1 MGHTWDFIRDYET
14 DPAQLAQEHLKHLAE
29 VWQEQRQRLEK
40 QDAFIRFNQR
50 LLREWSIETGLIER
64 LYVLDSGVT
73 QLLIDR
79 GIDAA
84 LIPHGDGQHPASVAA
99 MIQDH
104 QAAVESVFR
113 FVKDERPLSTS
124 YVKEMHAVIT
134 RNQQW
139 TDAADAQGRI
149 SQVKLI
155 HGDYKVWPNNPSR
168 PDGSVH
174 QYCPP
179 EHVAAEMDRLIE
191 LHLNHVNTAP
201 EVEAAWLHHRF
212 AQIHPFQDG
221 NGRVARALATLVF
234 VKSGWFPLV
243 VRDKDRERYVDAL
256 ESADDGDLGELVRYF
271 ASLQQDEFV
280 NALTIARDVLRSAR
294 AEQAIEAV
302 RRQLQRRRDSMV
314 EEWGK
319 ARTVAGELRETA
331 QSRLQEVCDGLQRE
345 MRSLLG
351 NAAFFVDGDTDHGE
365 KSHYFGRQ
373 IVEAAKQIGYYAN
386 RETYR
391 SWVRLVMENG
401 DATDRTEFLISFHGL
416 GWEFQGVLACSAVC
430 FQRSETDGGERQFTA
445 GEPVSDGM
453 FQINYK
459 EPIEEARRR
468 FLVWLEPGIVRAVE
482 LWQETL

>member
-14 DPAQLAQEHLKHLAE
+14 DPDRLAQVELKYLAA
-29 VWQEQRQRLEK
+29 VWQDHRQRLEN

-64 LYVLDSGVT
+64 LYVLDRGVT
-73 QLLIDR
+73 QLLIER
-79 GIDAA
+79 GIDEA
-84 LIPHGDGQHPASVAA
+84 LIPHGNGQHPASVAA

-104 QAAVESVFR
+104 HAAVESVFR
-113 FVKDERPLSTS
+113 FVKNERPLSTS

-149 SQVKLI
+149 SKVRLI
-155 HGDYKVWPNNPSR
+155 HGDYKKWPNNPSR
-168 PDGSVH
+168 PDGSIH

-191 LHLNHVNTAP
+191 LYLSHVNTAP

-243 VRDKDRERYVDAL
+243 VRDKDRERYLDAL
-256 ESADDGDLGELVRYF
+256 ESADSGDLGKLVTYF
-271 ASLQQDEFV
+271 ANLQKDEFV
-280 NALTIARDVLRSAR
+280 NALTIDRDVLRSAD
-294 AEQAIEAV
+294 AEQAIAAV

-314 EEWGK
+314 KEWGQ

-331 QSRLQEVCDGLQRE
+331 QSRLQEVCDRLQRE
-345 MRSLLG
+345 MQSLLG
-351 NAAFFVDGDTDHGE
+351 NAAFFVDGDTDHGT
-365 KSHYFGRQ
+365 KSHYFGWQ

-391 SWVRLVMENG
+391 SWTRLVMENG
-401 DATDRTEFLISFHGL
+401 AATDRTELLVSFHGL

-430 FQRSETDGGERQFTA
+430 FQRSETDDGERQHTA
-445 GEPVSDGM
+445 GEPVSDGV

>member
-14 DPAQLAQEHLKHLAE
+14 DPSQLAQVELKYLAA
-29 VWQEQRQRLEK
+29 VWQDHRQRLEN
-40 QDAFIRFNQR
+40 QDAFIQFNQR

-64 LYVLDSGVT
+64 LYVLDRGVT
-73 QLLIDR
+73 QLLIER

-84 LIPHGDGQHPASVAA
+84 LIPHGNGQHPASVAA

-113 FVKDERPLSTS
+113 FVKNERPLSTS

-134 RNQQW
+134 RNQQR
-139 TDAADAQGRI
+139 TDAADARGRI
-149 SQVKLI
+149 SQVSLI
-155 HGDYKVWPNNPSR
+155 HGDYKKWPNNPSR

-191 LHLNHVNTAP
+191 LHHSHVNTAP

-243 VRDKDRERYVDAL
+243 VRNKDRERYVDAL
-256 ESADDGDLGELVRYF
+256 ESADSGDLGELVTYF

-280 NALTIARDVLRSAR
+280 NALTIARDVLRSAH
-294 AEQAIEAV
+294 AEQAIVAV

-314 EEWGK
+314 KEWEK
-319 ARTVAGELRETA
+319 AR
-331 QSRLQEVCDGLQRE
+331 
-345 MRSLLG
+345 
-351 NAAFFVDGDTDHGE
+351 
-365 KSHYFGRQ
+365 
-373 IVEAAKQIGYYAN
+373 
-386 RETYR
+386 
-391 SWVRLVMENG
+391 
-401 DATDRTEFLISFHGL
+401 
-416 GWEFQGVLACSAVC
+416 
-430 FQRSETDGGERQFTA
+430 
-445 GEPVSDGM
+445 
-453 FQINYK
+453 
-459 EPIEEARRR
+459 
-468 FLVWLEPGIVRAVE
+468 
-482 LWQETL
+482 